1 MINDG
6 GFLKVEFRDKD
17 LELCAMDEAYA
28 IRRMG
33 KKRAVCYN
41 LRIKAI
47 KYAENFE
54 ILKTVPGNFHELV
67 GNRKG
72 QWACSLDQPY
82 RLIIK
87 GAEPNEIVIWAERHN
102 AEIMEIADYH

>member
-1 MINDG
+1 MEIEYRS
-6 GFLKVEFRDKD
+6 KE
-17 LELCAMDEAYA
+17 LELCALNEAFA
-28 IRRMG
+28 LRRMG
-33 KKRAVCYN
+33 KKRAKCYN

-47 KYAENFE
+47 QYAENFE
-54 ILKTVPGNFHELV
+54 ILKTLPGNFHELV

-87 GAEPNEIVIWAERHN
+87 GAEPNEFVIWAERHN
-102 AEIMEIADYH
+102 AEIMEIVDYH